1 MFIPVR
7 EGKEVQATDR
17 LTLCATATGR
27 GGGGDSSGEHIA
39 NEKPQHELRHI
50 AVIYFILDAVFR
62 VFIFF
67 GDGAKIS
74 CLQLSLA
81 IGSVLAYLARKRNY
95 FHRCPTYLPL
105 ISQMLQ
111 SRDIF
116 QRHCHPHSIVPVI
129 SGFLGIT

>member
-7 EGKEVQATDR
+7 EGMDINFWDVR
-17 LTLCATATGR
+17 
-27 GGGGDSSGEHIA
+27 GGGDSSGEDIV

-50 AVIYFILDAVFR
+50 AVIYFILHAVFR

-81 IGSVLAYLARKRNY
+81 IGSVL
-95 FHRCPTYLPL
+95 HWP
-105 ISQMLQ
+105 I
-111 SRDIF
+111 
-116 QRHCHPHSIVPVI
+116 
-129 SGFLGIT
+129 